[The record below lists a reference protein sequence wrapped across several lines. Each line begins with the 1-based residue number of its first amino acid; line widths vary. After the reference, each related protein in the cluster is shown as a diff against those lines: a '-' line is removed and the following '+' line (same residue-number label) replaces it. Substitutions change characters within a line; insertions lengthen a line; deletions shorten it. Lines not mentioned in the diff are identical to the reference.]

1 MDIMKRQQGLLYRV
15 YFIMMIGVP
24 KEIKDHEYRVSMT
37 PDGVRTL
44 CAAGQSIWVESSAG
58 EASGFSDEEYRKAGA
73 HIASSEEEVFQEAE
87 LIVKVKEPLASEY
100 HLFRHGQTLFTYLH
114 LAASLELTRALLD
127 AGITAIAYETTELA
141 DHSFPMLHPM
151 SDIAGRMSVQIG
163 AQYLEK
169 SQGGRGILL
178 SGVPGVAPARVV
190 VLGAGVVGTAAVRIA
205 VGMGAQVSVFNLDLQ
220 RLRYL
225 DELYQGRIVT
235 HAPHQGW
242 IDREVEDADLVV
254 GAVMVPG
261 ARAPRLVSRTIVS
274 RMKPGSVIVDVSVDQ
289 GGCIETTKPTSHS
302 VPIHVVDGVLHYGV
316 PNMPGIVPR
325 TSTLALTNATLPFI
339 VQLASAG
346 VASAIRFHNGL
357 KLGVN
362 VINGRIACQG
372 VAEAHGMRYQPVA

>member
-1 MDIMKRQQGLLYRV
+1 
-15 YFIMMIGVP
+15 MMIGVP

-37 PDGVRTL
+37 PDGVRAL
-44 CAAGQSIWVESSAG
+44 CTAGHAIWVESSAG

-73 HIASSEEEVFQEAE
+73 QIASSEEEVFQEAE

-100 HLFRHGQTLFTYLH
+100 NLFRHGQTLFTFLH
-114 LAASLELTRALLD
+114 LAASLELTRALVD
-127 AGITAIAYETTELA
+127 AGITAIAYETTELP

-169 SQGGRGILL
+169 SQGGRGVLL
-178 SGVPGVAPARVV
+178 SGVPGVAPARIV
-190 VLGAGVVGTAAVRIA
+190 VLGAGVVGTAATRIA

-225 DELYQGRIVT
+225 DDLYQGRIVT
-235 HAPHQGW
+235 YAPHRGW

-274 RMKPGSVIVDVSVDQ
+274 RMRPGSVIVDVSVDQ

-302 VPIHVVDGVLHYGV
+302 APIHVVDGVLHYGV

-346 VASAIRFHNGL
+346 VASAIRSHDGL

-362 VINGRIACQG
+362 VMNGRIACRG

>member
-1 MDIMKRQQGLLYRV
+1 
-15 YFIMMIGVP
+15 MMIGVP
-24 KEIKDHEYRVSMT
+24 KEIKDHEYRISMT

-44 CAAGQSIWVESSAG
+44 CAAGHAIWVELSGG
-58 EASGFSDEEYRKAGA
+58 EGSGFSDEEYRKAGA
-73 HIASSEEEVFQEAE
+73 HIATSKEEVFQEAE
-87 LIVKVKEPLASEY
+87 LIVKVKEPLAPEY
-100 HLFRHGQTLFTYLH
+100 RLFRHGHTLFTYLH

-127 AGITAIAYETTELA
+127 AGVTAIAYETTELA
-141 DHSFPMLHPM
+141 DHSFPMLSPM

-163 AQYLEK
+163 AHYLEK
-169 SQGGRGILL
+169 SQGGRGVLL

-190 VLGAGVVGTAAVRIA
+190 VLGAGVVGTAAVRLA

-225 DELYQGRIVT
+225 DDLYQGRIVT

-261 ARAPRLVSRTIVS
+261 ARAPLLVSRTIVS
-274 RMKPGSVIVDVSVDQ
+274 RMRPGSVIVDVSVDQ

-302 VPIHVVDGVLHYGV
+302 APIHIVDGVLHYGV

-346 VASAIRFHNGL
+346 IASAIRSYDGL
-357 KLGVN
+357 KQGVN
-362 VINGRIACQG
+362 VINGQIACRG
-372 VAEAHGMRYQPVA
+372 VAEAHGLRYQPLT